1 MADKQPVNMTIPK
14 HKSWPV
20 RVALVSSNHLARVGL
35 QGILQNIPG
44 IDLIGESYGGAHAY
58 TLIQEMKPDCVIIDL
73 ESNRN
78 PLASIQY
85 YKQLSPQ
92 TRVLLF
98 ADWNDIEHARSAIS
112 MGAEGI
118 VLKCQPVSVLLA
130 MIEDKKEDS
139 SSIAIDVPE
148 VQSAGDDSNQKP
160 HVQKAPIDQIASVDS
175 LTERERS
182 VIALV
187 AQGLSNRDISD
198 RLSISDITVRHH
210 LTRIFDKLGVANR
223 QKLLIIAH
231 HLGLVDLRD
240 PAQLS
245 ADHSSFGLASSTP
258 TQDDTDSEPSD
269 MNLYRRRIS
278 DIRANRTVGENMIE
292 RRVP

>member
-1 MADKQPVNMTIPK
+1 MADKQPANMTISK

-98 ADWNDIEHARSAIS
+98 ADWNDIEHARAAIS

-130 MIEDKKEDS
+130 MIEDRKEES
-139 SSIAIDVPE
+139 SSIVLDVPE
-148 VQSAGDDSNQKP
+148 VQSAVDDRKP
-160 HVQKAPIDQIASVDS
+160 KPPILPKAPIDKTPPVDS
-175 LTERERS
+175 LTGREQS

-210 LTRIFDKLGVANR
+210 LTRIFNKLGVANR
-223 QKLLIIAH
+223 QKLLIRAH
-231 HLGLVDLRD
+231 HLGLVELTN
-240 PAQLS
+240 PTQLS
-245 ADHSSFGLASSTP
+245 AGHSSFGLASRP
-258 TQDDTDSEPSD
+258 P
-269 MNLYRRRIS
+269 
-278 DIRANRTVGENMIE
+278 A
-292 RRVP
+292 

>member
-1 MADKQPVNMTIPK
+1 MSDKQPANMTIPK
-14 HKSWPV
+14 RKSWPV
-20 RVALVSSNHLARVGL
+20 RVALVSSNHLVRVGL

-78 PLASIQY
+78 PLASVQY

-98 ADWNDIEHARSAIS
+98 ADWNDIERARAAIS
-112 MGAEGI
+112 RGAEGI
-118 VLKCQPVSVLLA
+118 VLKCQPASVLLA
-130 MIEDKKEDS
+130 MIEANKEES
-139 SSIAIDVPE
+139 SPIPLDVHE
-148 VQSAGDDSNQKP
+148 VKSPVDDSNPKP

-175 LTERERS
+175 LTGRERS
-182 VIALV
+182 VIALF

-210 LTRIFDKLGVANR
+210 LTNIFHKLGVANR

-245 ADHSSFGLASSTP
+245 ADHSSFSLASRP
-258 TQDDTDSEPSD
+258 PRPEFH
-269 MNLYRRRIS
+269 
-278 DIRANRTVGENMIE
+278 GF
-292 RRVP
+292 

>member
-1 MADKQPVNMTIPK
+1 MAGKQQANMTK

-20 RVALVSSNHLARVGL
+20 RVALVSYNHLAKVGL
-35 QGILQNIPG
+35 QGILRNIPG
-44 IDLIGESYGGAHAY
+44 IDLIGESNGGAHAY
-58 TLIQEMKPDCVIIDL
+58 ALIQEMKPDCVIIDL

-78 PLASIQY
+78 SLAAVQY

-98 ADWNDIEHARSAIS
+98 ADWNDIERARAAIG
-112 MGAEGI
+112 MGADGVI
-118 VLKCQPVSVLLA
+118 LKCQPSSVLIA
-130 MIEDKKEDS
+130 MIEGEKEAS
-139 SSIAIDVPE
+139 PSTMIAFSEIQPE
-148 VQSAGDDSNQKP
+148 PDTRTKLPVRQTP
-160 HVQKAPIDQIASVDS
+160 VHHMASVDS

-187 AQGLSNRDISD
+187 AQGLSNRDISN

-223 QKLLIIAH
+223 QKLLISAH
-231 HLGLVDLRD
+231 HLGLVELRS

-245 ADHSSFGLASSTP
+245 AGHSSS
-258 TQDDTDSEPSD
+258 
-269 MNLYRRRIS
+269 
-278 DIRANRTVGENMIE
+278 V
-292 RRVP
+292 

>member
-1 MADKQPVNMTIPK
+1 MSDKQPANMTIPK
-14 HKSWPV
+14 RKSWPV
-20 RVALVSSNHLARVGL
+20 RVALVSSNHLVRVGL

-78 PLASIQY
+78 PLASVQY

-98 ADWNDIEHARSAIS
+98 ADWNDIERARAAIS
-112 MGAEGI
+112 RGAEGI
-118 VLKCQPVSVLLA
+118 VLKCQPASVLLA
-130 MIEDKKEDS
+130 MIEDKKEES
-139 SSIAIDVPE
+139 SSIALDVPE
-148 VQSAGDDSNQKP
+148 VQSAVDDSNPKP

-175 LTERERS
+175 LTGRERS

-210 LTRIFDKLGVANR
+210 LTNIFHKLGVANR
-223 QKLLIIAH
+223 QNLLIRAH
-231 HLGLVDLRD
+231 YLGLVELRS

-245 ADHSSFGLASSTP
+245 AGHSSFGLASRP
-258 TQDDTDSEPSD
+258 PAQDATDSKPSD
-269 MNLYRRRIS
+269 IYSYRRRIG
-278 DIRANRTVGENMIE
+278 DIRANRAVREKW
-292 RRVP
+292 